1 MWMRDQTEALPLS
14 SMRTGQEGHV
24 AYVGTKDHRRL
35 EQLSSLGIVPGAAL
49 HLLQNRLAAVV
60 RVGETEVAL
69 DFDIARLIYVWPGA
83 RRRTRRRGR

>member
-1 MWMRDQTEALPLS
+1 MRMDDPAKALPLS
-14 SMRTGQEGHV
+14 SMRAGQEGHV

-49 HLLQNRLAAVV
+49 RLLQNRLAAVV

-69 DFDIARLIYVWPGA
+69 DFNLARLIYVWPGA
-83 RRRTRRRGR
+83 RRRMRRRGR